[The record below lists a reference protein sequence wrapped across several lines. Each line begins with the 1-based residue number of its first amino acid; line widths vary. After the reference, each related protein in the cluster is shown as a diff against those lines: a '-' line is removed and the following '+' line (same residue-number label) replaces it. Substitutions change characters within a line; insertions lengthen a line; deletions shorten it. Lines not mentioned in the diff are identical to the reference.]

1 MKREIM
7 TKSIASKA
15 KVFGVL
21 FVSTLLSAC
30 ITQVATIP
38 AQTAT
43 QAASQS
49 AQTAGQTAGQAAQLA
64 TGGKEESKKE

>member
-1 MKREIM
+1 MIM
-7 TKSIASKA
+7 TSILRATKLFSI
-15 KVFGVL
+15 VL
-21 FVSTLLSAC
+21 ISLFLGAC
-30 ITQVATIP
+30 ITQAVTFP

-64 TGGKEESKKE
+64 TGGDDDEKKD